1 MSLFLF
7 FFFVAIYDAIDLLHQ
22 LLSGREQPF
31 DFMLSWCPSSKCF
44 SEMHQ
49 NGFFP
54 SSAQSALVHL
64 DVMGVLTLGVAK
76 LLQICV
82 MQSCIFAM
90 SLVGL

>member
-1 MSLFLF
+1 M
-7 FFFVAIYDAIDLLHQ
+7 
-22 LLSGREQPF
+22 
-31 DFMLSWCPSSKCF
+31 CF
-44 SEMHQ
+44 AEMHQ

-54 SSAQSALVHL
+54 SIVQSASVHL
-64 DVMGVLTLGVAK
+64 DVMGVLTLDVAK

>member
-1 MSLFLF
+1 MQCYDAVDVDLPPILFLS
-7 FFFVAIYDAIDLLHQ
+7 VK
-22 LLSGREQPF
+22 EQSF
-31 DFMLSWCPSSKCF
+31 DFMLSWSPSLECVF
-44 SEMHQ
+44 AEMHQ

-54 SSAQSALVHL
+54 STVQSALMHL

-90 SLVGL
+90 SL